1 MTSFASRLSIAFLIA
16 LRELRGGLKG
26 FYIFLACIAL
36 GTGAIAAVNSVS
48 TAITDAISSEGR
60 TLLAGDVR
68 FELDNREATSEE
80 RAFLDMILAEVLSPL
95 PDDEVQVVIAGEGRW
110 NELSQVSMVLSHYGL
125 RGQMRGALGV
135 IGPTSINYPRAI
147 STVRHIAGL
156 MSEVLTSLYNADSP
170 PDSPAEKPALPG
182 KK

>member
-1 MTSFASRLSIAFLIA
+1 MTSFTARLSIAFRIA

-68 FELDNREATSEE
+68 FELDNQIG
-80 RAFLDMILAEVLSPL
+80 RAHV
-95 PDDEVQVVIAGEGRW
+95 
-110 NELSQVSMVLSHYGL
+110 
-125 RGQMRGALGV
+125 
-135 IGPTSINYPRAI
+135 
-147 STVRHIAGL
+147 
-156 MSEVLTSLYNADSP
+156 
-170 PDSPAEKPALPG
+170 
-182 KK
+182 